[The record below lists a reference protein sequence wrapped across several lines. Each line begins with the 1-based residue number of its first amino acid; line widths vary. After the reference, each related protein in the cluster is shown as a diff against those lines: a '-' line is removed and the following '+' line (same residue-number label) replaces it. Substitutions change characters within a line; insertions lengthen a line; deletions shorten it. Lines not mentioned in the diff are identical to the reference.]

1 MFCLKYT
8 VQDLF
13 CMFAVEKSSKML
25 KRATKMKEIVH
36 MDLNSVFARM
46 GLQFVLYF
54 RINVRLLNALWKKE
68 PPKMKQLT

>member
-1 MFCLKYT
+1 MACLKYT

-13 CMFAVEKSSKML
+13 CMFAVEKSNKML

-54 RINVRLLNALWKKE
+54 RINVRLFTALWKQE